1 MNYNSEE
8 THISSEQLLR
18 MFDEAKADEKNRL
31 TKEDKDRF
39 KKLCD
44 FVLDTFNVTF
54 GNRIM
59 NQIEN
64 FVPVYV
70 ALGGTKNEALDFIF
84 SRKVMRKLQGKY
96 DEYVKDGL
104 TKMTRFINSLYG
116 KDELP
121 YTEEAITELRK
132 KLI

>member
-1 MNYNSEE
+1 
-8 THISSEQLLR
+8 
-18 MFDEAKADEKNRL
+18 
-31 TKEDKDRF
+31 
-39 KKLCD
+39 
-44 FVLDTFNVTF
+44 
-54 GNRIM
+54 M

-70 ALGGTKNEALDFIF
+70 ALGGTKTEALDFIF

-104 TKMTRFINSLYG
+104 TKMVRYINTLYG
-116 KDELP
+116 KDALP
-121 YTEEAITELRK
+121 YTEESIVELRK